1 MVQQAQA
8 RPVSLPAN
16 LYAENNLQEG
26 VSPAKIMLLGGG
38 VKARASGAGNSSRKY
53 YLKDAVRDLQAQA
66 AECADKANRRL
77 DKLIDLFGVYLKHK
91 TGANVGSSSEKSEA
105 RHGKRTKRSAKNA
118 TNASK
123 KPRRK

>member
-1 MVQQAQA
+1 MAQQAQA
-8 RPVSLPAN
+8 RPVSLPVN
-16 LYAENNLQEG
+16 LDAENSLQEG
-26 VSPAKIMLLGGG
+26 LSPAKITPPGGG
-38 VKARASGAGNSSRKY
+38 VKARASGAGNLSRKY

-66 AECADKANRRL
+66 AERADKANRRL

-91 TGANVGSSSEKSEA
+91 TGADVGSSSEESQA
-105 RHGKRTKRSAKNA
+105 RHGKRAKRSAKNA

>member
-1 MVQQAQA
+1 MAQQAQA
-8 RPVSLPAN
+8 RPVSLPVN
-16 LYAENNLQEG
+16 LDAENSLQEG
-26 VSPAKIMLLGGG
+26 LSPAKITPSGGG
-38 VKARASGAGNSSRKY
+38 VKARASGAGNSLRKY

-66 AECADKANRRL
+66 AERTDKANRRL

-91 TGANVGSSSEKSEA
+91 TGADVESSLEESEA
-105 RHGKRTKRSAKNA
+105 RHGKRAKQSAKNE

>member
-1 MVQQAQA
+1 M
-8 RPVSLPAN
+8 SLPVN
-16 LYAENNLQEG
+16 LDAENSLQEG
-26 VSPAKIMLLGGG
+26 LSPAKIASPGGG
-38 VKARASGAGNSSRKY
+38 VKARASGAGNLLRKY

-66 AECADKANRRL
+66 VERADKANRRL

-91 TGANVGSSSEKSEA
+91 TGADVGLSLEESQA
-105 RHGKRTKRSAKNA
+105 QHGKRAKRSAKNA